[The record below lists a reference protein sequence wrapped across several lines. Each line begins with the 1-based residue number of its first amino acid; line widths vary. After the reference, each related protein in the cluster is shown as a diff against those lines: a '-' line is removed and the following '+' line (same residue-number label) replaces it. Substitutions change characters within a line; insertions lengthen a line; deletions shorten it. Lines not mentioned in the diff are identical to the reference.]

1 MNTAHERMSVLKIIP
16 VVVIGDTE
24 DAVALILG

>member
-16 VVVIGDTE
+16 VVMIEDAE